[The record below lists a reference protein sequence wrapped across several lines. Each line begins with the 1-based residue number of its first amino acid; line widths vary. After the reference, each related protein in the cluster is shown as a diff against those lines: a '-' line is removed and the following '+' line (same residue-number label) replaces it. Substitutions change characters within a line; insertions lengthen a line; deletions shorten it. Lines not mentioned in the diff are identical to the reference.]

1 MKMIKNQTSVVD
13 LNKTLNK
20 YTELHSNGMITSDE
34 LSDIL
39 VRIIKRKIQLAKITT
54 YRELTTYINH
64 VYSLYMNGEITD
76 TEYETTNVIIDDMIA
91 KTFR

>member
-1 MKMIKNQTSVVD
+1 MKMIKNQTSIVD
-13 LNKTLNK
+13 LNKTLDK
-20 YTELHSNGMITSDE
+20 YIKLHSNGMITSDE

-39 VRIIKRKIQLAKITT
+39 VRIIKRKMQLAKINS

>member
-39 VRIIKRKIQLAKITT
+39 VRIIKRKMQLAKITT

>member
-1 MKMIKNQTSVVD
+1 MKMIKNQTSIID
-13 LNKTLNK
+13 LNKTLDK
-20 YTELHSNGMITSDE
+20 YIELHSNGMITSDE

-91 KTFR
+91 KAFR

>member
-1 MKMIKNQTSVVD
+1 MKTIEKETSVIELDRALKLYIRLQVD
-13 LNKTLNK
+13 GT
-20 YTELHSNGMITSDE
+20 ITSDE

-39 VRIIKRKIQLAKITT
+39 VRIIKRKMHLAKITT

-91 KTFR
+91 KAFR

>member
-34 LSDIL
+34 LSNIL
-39 VRIIKRKIQLAKITT
+39 VRIIKRKMQLAKITT

>member
-39 VRIIKRKIQLAKITT
+39 VRIIKRKMQLAKITT

-91 KTFR
+91 KAFR

>member
-1 MKMIKNQTSVVD
+1 MIKNQTSVVD

-91 KTFR
+91 KAFR

>member
-91 KTFR
+91 KAFR